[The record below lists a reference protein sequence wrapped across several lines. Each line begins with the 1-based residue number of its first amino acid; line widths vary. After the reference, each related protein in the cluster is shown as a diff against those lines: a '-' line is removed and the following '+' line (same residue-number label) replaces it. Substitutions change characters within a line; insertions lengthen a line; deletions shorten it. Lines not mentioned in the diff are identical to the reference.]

1 MTKNCNKIAFLTD
14 HSLLFLFSIHTP
26 SLSEIVTVEWLI
38 WLWNAM
44 KAYTTK
50 LKHFLSTCSFQNNF
64 YSAHKNYTKMCT
76 QCKASSV
83 NWFVPLHSE
92 WMGKKREMLIVPNKW
107 HAVIMY
113 YHLCEKHTAS
123 ELWLHKNQTPPPF
136 QRSIFLKPYF
146 QWEGLNVKLNKRK
159 SLTSTLLHTMWVPD
173 HSIHHPMQTP
183 TNGEGRG
190 CMMGCSK
197 GRQVRDT
204 EHTNNIQTT
213 HHQTACRGYII
224 V

>member
-44 KAYTTK
+44 KAYTTN
-50 LKHFLSTCSFQNNF
+50 LKHFLSTQSFQNNF

-83 NWFVPLHSE
+83 KLVCPITFWINGE
-92 WMGKKREMLIVPNKW
+92 NREMLIVPNKW

-113 YHLCEKHTAS
+113 TIYVRSIQPQSCDYTRIKL
-123 ELWLHKNQTPPPF
+123 PPF
-136 QRSIFLKPYF
+136 PEEYIFKTILSMGGTECKTKQKKLFNSHITSYHVSPWPFYSPSHANTHK
-146 QWEGLNVKLNKRK
+146 WGRKGVYDGL
-159 SLTSTLLHTMWVPD
+159 
-173 HSIHHPMQTP
+173 Q
-183 TNGEGRG
+183 
-190 CMMGCSK
+190 
-197 GRQVRDT
+197 
-204 EHTNNIQTT
+204 
-213 HHQTACRGYII
+213 
-224 V
+224 